1 MIGARLGP
9 WVLDKEI
16 GRGGMASVYLAHA
29 DPAPTDG
36 PTVVAVKVLA
46 PELAA
51 EQGFVLRFE
60 REIEIVRRLNHP
72 NIVRFFDS
80 GMVDGRPWF
89 AMEYVAGPSFDA
101 VLEERGRLA
110 WREVL
115 ELACQVAPA
124 LKHAHDRGVIHR
136 DLKPSNLL
144 LAKGVRGEGSGAR
157 EEPGPSCLT
166 PDPSPLTPLGGVVK
180 LGDFG
185 VASLFAGRH
194 LTVTGGVV
202 GTAEFLSP
210 EQAAGKR
217 VTARSD
223 LYSLGVVLYTFL
235 VGRPPFEGEVVDL
248 LHKHR
253 YAVFDPPLRF
263 TPEMPRD
270 LNDIVCEL
278 MEKEPD
284 KRPADGGV
292 LFRRLDAVRRK
303 MKRLESAPTCAAV
316 PAGPEEGGGGPGPA
330 TLMSRLMRRELEQQ
344 NRGGPLRRLFNR
356 PVVLLA
362 LFALVIGALLWTFW
376 PPSAEQLFQRGAAA
390 AASSNPDDWDR
401 ALEDFDALDHD
412 HPNHAYRAEVNDLRH
427 DLRRRVA
434 DRDAARQAG
443 RETRTAGPMSEAQ
456 WFFQEGMRRRQRGD
470 KEGARRTWTALAQAF
485 GRTPEEAT
493 WVDLAN
499 RELAR
504 LDAAP
509 AGDRQ
514 WGPVR
519 AAVAKAKQ
527 LREAGKADEADAVLQ
542 GLRELYRG
550 DAEAEAIIKE

>member
-9 WVLDKEI
+9 WVLDREI

-29 DPAPTDG
+29 DAPPADTPS
-36 PTVVAVKVLA
+36 VVAVKVLA

-80 GMVDGRPWF
+80 GVHDGRPWF

-101 VLEERGRLA
+101 VLEERGRLP

-115 ELACQVAPA
+115 EAGCQVAPA

-144 LAKGVRGEGSGAR
+144 RAPRPRRPRGGN
-157 EEPGPSCLT
+157 GP
-166 PDPSPLTPLGGVVK
+166 GVVK

-223 LYSLGVVLYTFL
+223 LYSLGVVLYTML

-253 YAVFDPPLRF
+253 YARFDPPLRF
-263 TPEMPRD
+263 VPEMPHD
-270 LNDIVCEL
+270 LNDVVCEL

-292 LFRRLDAVRRK
+292 LFRLLDAVRRRAD
-303 MKRLESAPTCAAV
+303 RLESAPTRAAV
-316 PAGPEEGGGGPGPA
+316 AFAPPVPSGPEEEVVGAGPA

-344 NRGGPLRRLFNR
+344 NRGGPMRRLLNR
-356 PVVLLA
+356 PVVLLT
-362 LFALVIGALLWTFW
+362 LFAVVIGVLIWTFW
-376 PPSAEQLFQRGAAA
+376 PLTEEQQFQRGAAA

-401 ALEDFDALDHD
+401 ALEYFDALDRD
-412 HPNHAYRAEVNDLRH
+412 HPNHAHRAEVD

-434 DRDAARQAG
+434 DRDAARQAA
-443 RETRTAGPMSEAQ
+443 RAARTAGPMSEAQ
-456 WFFQEGMRRRQRGD
+456 WFFQEGMRLRQRGD
-470 KEGARRTWTALAQAF
+470 KEGARRTWTALTQAF
-485 GRTPEEAT
+485 GRTPEEAP

-499 RELAR
+499 KELQR

-509 AGDRQ
+509 AGDRE

-519 AAVAKAKQ
+519 AAVQKAKQ
-527 LREAGKADEADAVLQ
+527 LREEGKADEADAVLQ
-542 GLRELYRG
+542 GLRDLYRG
-550 DAEAEAIIKE
+550 DAEAEAIING